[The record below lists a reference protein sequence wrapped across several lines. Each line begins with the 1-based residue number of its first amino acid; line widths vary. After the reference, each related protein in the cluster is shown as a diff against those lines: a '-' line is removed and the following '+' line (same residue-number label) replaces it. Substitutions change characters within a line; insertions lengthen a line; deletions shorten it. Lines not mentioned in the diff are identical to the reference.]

1 MIGNVDV
8 EVSTMDEETRK
19 EIEVKFL
26 KITKMLRMKKN
37 ELNEN
42 ANGKASSID
51 KTKWDVISRQA

>member
-1 MIGNVDV
+1 MDV